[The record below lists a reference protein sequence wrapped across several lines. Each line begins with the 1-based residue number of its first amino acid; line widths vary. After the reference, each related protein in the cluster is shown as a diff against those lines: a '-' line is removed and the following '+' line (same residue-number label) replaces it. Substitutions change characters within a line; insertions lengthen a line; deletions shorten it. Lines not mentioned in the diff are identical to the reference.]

1 MNYFHLLFF
10 CSLSAYSI
18 AQGIRVEGK
27 CEGKNNVPLENVL
40 VKTKETIVQSTFTDS
55 LGSYFF
61 LINNVDTLD
70 LVYSIGEFKETRRI
84 LLKLE
89 KTIQIETI

>member
-1 MNYFHLLFF
+1 MNYFHLLLF
-10 CSLSAYSI
+10 CSLTTYSL

-27 CEGKNNVPLENVL
+27 CVGKNNVPLENVL

-61 LINNVDTLD
+61 FINNLDTLD
-70 LVYSIGEFKETRRI
+70 LFFSIGEFK
-84 LLKLE
+84 
-89 KTIQIETI
+89 

>member
-1 MNYFHLLFF
+1 M
-10 CSLSAYSI
+10 
-18 AQGIRVEGK
+18 EGK

-61 LINNVDTLD
+61 LINNEDSKTTQK
-70 LVYSIGEFKETRRI
+70 II
-84 LLKLE
+84 QICQLLKKGE
-89 KTIQIETI
+89 

>member
-61 LINNVDTLD
+61 LINNVDK
-70 LVYSIGEFKETRRI
+70 FI
-84 LLKLE
+84 LEENKKNEQL
-89 KTIQIETI
+89 